1 MIKRYL
7 RRKRI
12 NEYLR
17 QNKPIPKE
25 ITAMDL
31 GYHLYTNTH
40 HINTTND
47 PIVTN
52 DDDKSLVPTPEQL
65 SINLKQGL
73 GLFRAA
79 RPLQRT
85 SQKYWM
91 FEYIRRLM
99 LSSSSSN
106 SNINITVM
114 ECIVLGCTDYERNQY
129 AVYIPQLGLEHKYL
143 SEMGP
148 LKDGQRIWLKVASVN
163 PRMLYLTLT
172 LAQKPQDHS
181 SYKIVNAA
189 A

>member
-12 NEYLR
+12 NEFIR

-25 ITAMDL
+25 ITAMDI
-31 GYHLYTNTH
+31 GCHLYTNTH
-40 HINTTND
+40 HSSTTTND
-47 PIVTN
+47 PIIAN
-52 DDDKSLVPTPEQL
+52 DDDDDKSLVPTQEQL

-79 RPLQRT
+79 RPLQRA

-91 FEYIRRLM
+91 FEYIRRHN
-99 LSSSSSN
+99 N
-106 SNINITVM
+106 STVM
-114 ECIVLGCTDYERNQY
+114 ECIVLGCTDYERSQY
-129 AVYIPQLGLEHKYL
+129 AMYIPQLGLEHKYL

-163 PRMLYLTLT
+163 PRMSYLTLT

-181 SYKIVNAA
+181 SYKVVNAA